1 MMLFQNYIVLW
12 WSIKQ
17 QQWVQEKV
25 LLDYHFEMAQ
35 AEAVM
40 LLMKCGKIIIYFP
53 THPVHI

>member
-1 MMLFQNYIVLW
+1 MFFQNYIVLW

-17 QQWVQEKV
+17 QQKVQQKF

-40 LLMKCGKIIIYFP
+40 LLTKCGKN
-53 THPVHI
+53 

>member
-1 MMLFQNYIVLW
+1 MLFQNYIVLW

-53 THPVHI
+53 THAVHI